1 MRLPLKRR
9 HCLPSHLEKCGTPF
23 TIQRNTARSIR
34 KRGPERRCL
43 RTQMTY
49 IATNFSQ
56 LQIINREKSTAEHIV
71 KMLKDEV
78 TTPKEK

>member
-1 MRLPLKRR
+1 
-9 HCLPSHLEKCGTPF
+9 
-23 TIQRNTARSIR
+23 
-34 KRGPERRCL
+34 
-43 RTQMTY
+43 MTY

-71 KMLKDEV
+71 KMLKDEM